1 MSDPTQSA
9 EFEIG
14 GKQYRFEVLVDPD
27 PQSPRENDNLGT
39 MLYNHRRY
47 VLGDDLI
54 KFGSFEEYLDSA
66 NLAAE
71 EVVSLPLYLLDH
83 SGLSISTTD
92 FNDQWDSACVGV
104 IYTTFDKIKKEY
116 GVSEVDLDLIERVGN
131 VLDSEVSEF
140 NTYLNKEIYGFR
152 LCEKT
157 ADGQWNEVESG
168 WNFYGSDVS
177 ENGMLEYLDTEIAD
191 TVVQHLARPIPRR
204 LK

>member
-1 MSDPTQSA
+1 MSNPTQSA

-14 GKQYRFEVLVDPD
+14 EKQYRFEVLVDPD

-47 VLGDDLI
+47 VLGDDMI

-92 FNDQWDSACVGV
+92 FQDQWDSACVGV

-152 LCEKT
+152 LCEKN
-157 ADGQWNEVESG
+157 AEGQWNEVESG

-177 ENGMLEYLDTEIAD
+177 ENGMLEFLDTEIAE
-191 TVVQHLARPIPRR
+191 TVVQHLARPTPRR

>member
-1 MSDPTQSA
+1 MSNPTQSA

-14 GKQYRFEVLVDPD
+14 EKQYRFEVLVDPD

-47 VLGDDLI
+47 VLGDDMI

-92 FNDQWDSACVGV
+92 FQDQWDSACVGV

-152 LCEKT
+152 LCEKN
-157 ADGQWNEVESG
+157 AEGQWNEVESG

-177 ENGMLEYLDTEIAD
+177 ENGMLEYLDTEIAE
-191 TVVQHLARPIPRR
+191 TVVQHLARPTPRR